1 MDTMATLI
9 EELPG
14 RIARLEALHGPND
27 LFVRDLKEQLRA
39 SKATLG
45 KSAQEVFRM
54 QAVPLPAS
62 KTANPQNPMQEA
74 EDANIAW
81 FKQNGMKPLGAA
93 RPEPTPSE
101 PPAGTSAKS
110 AEAP

>member
-1 MDTMATLI
+1 MATLI

-14 RIARLEALHGPND
+14 QIARLEALHGPND

-39 SKATLG
+39 SIATQG

-54 QAVPLPAS
+54 QAVPLRES

-74 EDANIAW
+74 EDANLAW
-81 FKQNGMKPLGAA
+81 FKQNGMKPLGTA
-93 RPEPTPSE
+93 RPEPTPSA
-101 PPAGTSAKS
+101 PPAGTSVKS
-110 AEAP
+110 DEAP

>member
-14 RIARLEALHGPND
+14 QIARLQALHGPND
-27 LFVRDLKEQLRA
+27 LFVKDLKEQLRA
-39 SKATLG
+39 SVATLG

-54 QAVPLPAS
+54 QAVPLRESSP
-62 KTANPQNPMQEA
+62 ANPQNPMQEA

-81 FKQNGMKPLGAA
+81 FKQNGMKPLGTA